1 MKNYFDLENRISDM
15 LKTSE
20 DLYDLFDIKYQ
31 DGILPE
37 DVTNAILGIMEM
49 HKVRQQKLFNEF
61 KKLFELGCLNNKTQ
75 KIRLPNLSNELMP
88 HFIRGY
94 FDGDGSIYKIK
105 KRPNSFSVS
114 I

>member
-49 HKVRQQKLFNEF
+49 HKVRHQKLFNEF
-61 KKLFELGCLNNKTQ
+61 LKCCELEEFCTDPEKLDLRTKMFGRLDEGFEEIDETPVIKPAKK
-75 KIRLPNLSNELMP
+75 
-88 HFIRGY
+88 
-94 FDGDGSIYKIK
+94 K
-105 KRPNSFSVS
+105 KK
-114 I
+114 